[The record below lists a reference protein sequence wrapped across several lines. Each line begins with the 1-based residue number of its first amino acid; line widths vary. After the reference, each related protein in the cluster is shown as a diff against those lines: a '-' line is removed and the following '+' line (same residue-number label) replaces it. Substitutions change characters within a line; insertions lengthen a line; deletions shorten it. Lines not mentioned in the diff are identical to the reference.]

1 MYKISEVS
9 KLTGVSI
16 RMLHHYDKIG
26 LLIPSQKTEAKYRLY
41 DNEDLKKLYEILIL
55 KELDFPLKEIKEI
68 LDSNSSNI
76 EKNLLK
82 QKELIKEKKKRLE
95 NILCS
100 IDETLKDLKENKK
113 MSKKNFKALSY
124 EEIKKHEEMYKEES
138 KKRYGSSN
146 AYKEYEEKTS
156 KYSKKQWEDIMAK
169 GNLIFEELS
178 SNMDKSPSSKT
189 VQELVEKWRNHIN
202 TNFYN
207 CTLEIFKGLAITYT
221 SDPRFTKNIN
231 KYGEGLSEF
240 FSEAINTYCDT
251 HEK

>member
-41 DNEDLKKLYEILIL
+41 NNEDLKRLYEILIL
-55 KELDFPLKEIKEI
+55 KELDFSLKEIKNI

-124 EEIKKHEEMYKEES
+124 E
-138 KKRYGSSN
+138 
-146 AYKEYEEKTS
+146 
-156 KYSKKQWEDIMAK
+156 
-169 GNLIFEELS
+169 
-178 SNMDKSPSSKT
+178 
-189 VQELVEKWRNHIN
+189 
-202 TNFYN
+202 
-207 CTLEIFKGLAITYT
+207 
-221 SDPRFTKNIN
+221 
-231 KYGEGLSEF
+231 
-240 FSEAINTYCDT
+240 
-251 HEK
+251 

>member
-124 EEIKKHEEMYKEES
+124 EEIKKYEEKYKEES

-146 AYKEYEEKTS
+146 AYKECEEKTS
-156 KYSKKQWEDIMAK
+156 KYSKKQWEDIMSE
-169 GNLIFEELS
+169 GNLIYEELS
-178 SNMDKSPSSKT
+178 SNMDKSPASQE
-189 VQELVEKWRNHIN
+189 VQELVERWRNHIS

-207 CTLEIFKGLAITYT
+207 CTLEIFRGLAITYV
-221 SDPRFTKNIN
+221 SDSRFTKNID
-231 KYGEGLSEF
+231 KYGEGLTKF
-240 FSEAINTYCDT
+240 FSDAINIYCDIQ
-251 HEK
+251 EK

>member
-124 EEIKKHEEMYKEES
+124 EEIKKHK
-138 KKRYGSSN
+138 
-146 AYKEYEEKTS
+146 
-156 KYSKKQWEDIMAK
+156 
-169 GNLIFEELS
+169 
-178 SNMDKSPSSKT
+178 
-189 VQELVEKWRNHIN
+189 
-202 TNFYN
+202 
-207 CTLEIFKGLAITYT
+207 
-221 SDPRFTKNIN
+221 
-231 KYGEGLSEF
+231 
-240 FSEAINTYCDT
+240 
-251 HEK
+251 